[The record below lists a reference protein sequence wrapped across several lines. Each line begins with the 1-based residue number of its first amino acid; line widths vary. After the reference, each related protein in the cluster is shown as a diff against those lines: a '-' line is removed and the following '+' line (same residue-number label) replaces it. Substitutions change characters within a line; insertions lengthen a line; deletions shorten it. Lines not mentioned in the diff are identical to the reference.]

1 MRVCVVSLKF
11 SPGHFSHMIAY
22 AELFRELGHDVF
34 LFLSKDYSKMIE
46 EQEIP
51 VLFFGED
58 VHYPEADFVLFQN
71 VSTINH
77 KVAAHYRKAGSK
89 ILYVYHEP
97 FDSISE
103 YLKEGIK
110 QAVKAVAAHYFSVK
124 LLKLCNLVIVPSN
137 FALKLYRRSDI
148 KFCKNVVVIPL
159 LFTDE
164 LQRDLDIQKKEYFS
178 YIGHAVIGHAFDV
191 YLDFIK
197 YAYKNQSRL
206 KFMIATRTD
215 LSKALSKDKIL
226 QEMIAKDV
234 LKVMHGRPL
243 KNSEINDAY
252 AKSFC
257 VWNIYRRSTQ
267 SGVLPKAFMFGTPVL
282 ASEAGSFPEYVEN
295 GKNGYIFDIDSAR
308 NYENLLRVVC
318 EVQARLETM
327 SLEARR
333 AFENIFHYKSQIE
346 NTKNM
351 ISSLFMRTFE
361 GGKTLE

>member
-1 MRVCVVSLKF
+1 
-11 SPGHFSHMIAY
+11 MIAY
-22 AELFRELGHDVF
+22 SELFRELGHDVF
-34 LFLSKDYSKMIE
+34 LFLSKDYSKIIE
-46 EQEIP
+46 KQEIP
-51 VLFFGED
+51 VLFFEED
-58 VHYPEADFVLFQN
+58 ARYPEADLVFFQN

-77 KVAAHYRKAGSK
+77 RVAAYYKKIGSK
-89 ILYVYHEP
+89 ILHLYHEP

-103 YLKEGIK
+103 YLKEGVK
-110 QAVKAVAAHYFSVK
+110 QAIKAVVAHHFSVK
-124 LLKLCNLVIVPSN
+124 LLKLSDLVIVPSN
-137 FALKLYRRSDI
+137 FALKLYQRSDI
-148 KFCKNVVVIPL
+148 KYCKNVVVIPL

-164 LQRDLDIQKKEYFS
+164 LQEDLDIQKKEYFS

-215 LSKALSKDKIL
+215 LSKVISKDEIL
-226 QEMIAKDV
+226 QEMISKDA

-282 ASEAGSFPEYVEN
+282 ASSVGSFPEYVVN

-333 AFENIFHYKSQIE
+333 TFENIFHYKSQVE
-346 NTKNM
+346 NAKN
-351 ISSLFMRTFE
+351 IIGSLFVRTFE
-361 GGKTLE
+361 DGKTLD